1 MGGDSLSSCQR
12 CLSLNRTT
20 VSCAGWRRVP
30 AQHWLANRPQ
40 VCTLGLNWE
49 ARFTCWLLLSC
60 IFRSLIWGYKIYAEV
75 VADLAS
81 WSSSGRMLLWS
92 SKRRFLEPLWST
104 KTLFSEH
111 WKSVWEQISQFI
123 IYLQFFISGKQ
134 KTKIHMAFSLL
145 SIKYWSDN
153 FSYKL
158 EKYKFPQSIT
168 ADKAIK
174 KISLPHA
181 FCLKTFHPPTPP

>member
-1 MGGDSLSSCQR
+1 MEHQ
-12 CLSLNRTT
+12 N
-20 VSCAGWRRVP
+20 
-30 AQHWLANRPQ
+30 
-40 VCTLGLNWE
+40 
-49 ARFTCWLLLSC
+49 
-60 IFRSLIWGYKIYAEV
+60 
-75 VADLAS
+75 
-81 WSSSGRMLLWS
+81 
-92 SKRRFLEPLWST
+92 PLWST

-111 WKSVWEQISQFI
+111 QKSVWEQISQFI

-174 KISLPHA
+174 EISLPHA
-181 FCLKTFHPPTPP
+181 FCLKTSHPPTPPLITPPLQSSETAKRRTVLKMAYLALRIKGLPSFYT

>member
-1 MGGDSLSSCQR
+1 MEHQ
-12 CLSLNRTT
+12 N
-20 VSCAGWRRVP
+20 
-30 AQHWLANRPQ
+30 
-40 VCTLGLNWE
+40 
-49 ARFTCWLLLSC
+49 
-60 IFRSLIWGYKIYAEV
+60 
-75 VADLAS
+75 
-81 WSSSGRMLLWS
+81 
-92 SKRRFLEPLWST
+92 PLWST

-111 WKSVWEQISQFI
+111 QKSVWEQISQFI

-158 EKYKFPQSIT
+158 ETYKFPQSIT

-181 FCLKTFHPPTPP
+181 FRLKTFHPPTPPLITPPLQSSETARNGVSCTQD